1 MIEHSGGIMVY
12 KYVSDRLKVMLVHPG
27 GPFWEKK
34 DEAAWS
40 IPKGLQ
46 EEGESILDTAKREF
60 KEETGYDIQKELVK
74 LGTIRQP
81 SKKLVTAFAV
91 EMDLDEKKV
100 KSNYFEM
107 EWPPKSGNIQEFPEN
122 DRAQWFSVEDARKK
136 LFKGQ
141 RGFID
146 KLVEMLKYQETKKT
160 EEPEYVQMSL
170 FD

>member
-1 MIEHSGGIMVY
+1 MKPV
-12 KYVSDRLKVMLVHPG
+12 
-27 GPFWEKK
+27 
-34 DEAAWS
+34 
-40 IPKGLQ
+40 
-46 EEGESILDTAKREF
+46 
-60 KEETGYDIQKELVK
+60 IQKELVK

>member
-1 MIEHSGGIMVY
+1 
-12 KYVSDRLKVMLVHPG
+12 
-27 GPFWEKK
+27 
-34 DEAAWS
+34 
-40 IPKGLQ
+40 
-46 EEGESILDTAKREF
+46 
-60 KEETGYDIQKELVK
+60 
-74 LGTIRQP
+74 
-81 SKKLVTAFAV
+81 
-91 EMDLDEKKV
+91 
-100 KSNYFEM
+100 M

-160 EEPEYVQMSL
+160 EEPQYVQMSL